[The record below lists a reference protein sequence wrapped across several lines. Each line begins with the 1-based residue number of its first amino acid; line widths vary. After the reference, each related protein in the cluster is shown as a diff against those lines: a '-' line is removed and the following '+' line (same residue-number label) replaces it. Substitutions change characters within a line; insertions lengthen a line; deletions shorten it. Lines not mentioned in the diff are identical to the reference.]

1 MAEQSSN
8 VERENRIAIL
18 ERFLNDQTRVERTRL
33 INDNTIAIH
42 ALLWRVIDSRSD
54 EESKNRQLEIGLLL
68 LEENLNM
75 LKALLVQP
83 VQGYPEWLN
92 TNNGNGHQ

>member
-92 TNNGNGHQ
+92 TNNGNSHQ